1 VVTGC
6 GGRGAAQHRTSRNTS
21 PHSRPG
27 PCRAKTGRAP
37 AASAPLRRSG
47 AGRATQPGPAKGD
60 SARAREGR
68 LSRRE
73 GRLSPGPVQRR
84 SKAQHPPTISE
95 VALLVA
101 RTPTPSASRAG
112 SVGGLTDFLYHCQR
126 WMQFQIRSCANILRC
141 DVLFIMEFPGIPNF
155 AGPHALS
162 DNHFCMGW
170 KSCKF

>member
-1 VVTGC
+1 VTGC
-6 GGRGAAQHRTSRNTS
+6 EGRGAAQHRTSRNTS
-21 PHSRPG
+21 PHSQPG

-37 AASAPLRRSG
+37 AASAPLR
-47 AGRATQPGPAKGD
+47 AP
-60 SARAREGR
+60 AREGR
-68 LSRRE
+68 LS
-73 GRLSPGPVQRR
+73 LGPVQRR
-84 SKAQHPPTISE
+84 SKVPHPPTISE
-95 VALLVA
+95 VALLVERA
-101 RTPTPSASRAG
+101 PTPSASRAG
-112 SVGGLTDFLYHCQR
+112 SVGGPTDFLYHCQR